1 MTFAAVTWHPRVPR
15 LAWLLAL
22 ASASGIGACGDGLSA
37 PVTRR
42 IEIQNGY
49 ADSAALLVLTQAH
62 YTLVDLNPSPV
73 NLAVYAPLIAA
84 SGGRI
89 RVPIDSIAGYTPSA
103 ELVFVVYAKRSGRV
117 ILPQVIRLSARELT
131 RRDFRFGIADAPGAQ

>member
-1 MTFAAVTWHPRVPR
+1 MTYAAVTWHPSVSR
-15 LAWLLAL
+15 LAWFLAL
-22 ASASGIGACGDGLSA
+22 ASASGLGACGDGLSA
-37 PVTRR
+37 PVARR

-62 YTLVDLNPSPV
+62 STLVDLNPSPPT
-73 NLAVYAPLIAA
+73 LAVYAPLLAA

-103 ELVFVVYAKRSGRV
+103 ALVFVVYTKRSGRV